1 MKASSSA
8 ALDCCAQSRRFVL
21 FVFHGAITIT
31 TSARETYATPR
42 PALNTPVHSMVA
54 LYTVNTLAASTR
66 LPRRYIDYPSFANA
80 RLSYNWRRTERS
92 AHAQHAPDSACPLE
106 ERKQRT
112 RHHRVTTVSSTGKV
126 RHVLTSLRAPR
137 VARTPQTQPGSRR
150 AEAGSGAKQRR
161 LAPRSARHSDAR
173 FGSPRSA
180 LRASLGRLKRS
191 RAGSGAKQRRLAPR
205 SARRSD
211 ARFGS
216 PRSALRA
223 SLGRPKRSRAGSGR
237 KLAAVPS
244 NGASLRAPRVARTLA
259 SAHLAPRSARR
270 SDASN
275 AAGQSASE
283 SLRRH
288 RPPARLRR
296 PRVQTQ
302 PGRGRSRRSRRRAHT
317 RARAAALVSS
327 CVGATRRRSRAR
339 PLAAPT
345 LGRGHPNSSFG
356 VRERRRGWASA
367 LRAGERLTGL
377 TSPPLDQIVRVRA
390 PPRALPA
397 SHFAECWRMAA
408 KAPRGAME
416 IL

>member
-126 RHVLTSLRAPR
+126 RHMLTSLRAPR

-161 LAPRSARHSDAR
+161 LAPRSARRSDAR

-191 RAGSGAKQRRLAPR
+191 RPVGERKPAAPQAACQAAAP
-205 SARRSD
+205 AR
-211 ARFGS
+211 
-216 PRSALRA
+216 
-223 SLGRPKRSRAGSGR
+223 
-237 KLAAVPS
+237 
-244 NGASLRAPRVARTLA
+244 
-259 SAHLAPRSARR
+259 
-270 SDASN
+270 SN
-275 AAGQSASE
+275 AAWPWSFATEPSAS
-283 SLRRH
+283 
-288 RPPARLRR
+288 A
-296 PRVQTQ
+296 
-302 PGRGRSRRSRRRAHT
+302 
-317 RARAAALVSS
+317 
-327 CVGATRRRSRAR
+327 RSRAR
-339 PLAAPT
+339 FRARKIVRGRDAPALPRQT
-345 LGRGHPNSSFG
+345 ACGAHLGPRPHKQLVGRSRTPP
-356 VRERRRGWASA
+356 RM
-367 LRAGERLTGL
+367 GERTPSRRALY
-377 TSPPLDQIVRVRA
+377 PPHQPAARPDRPSARPA
-390 PPRALPA
+390 SRPPRLALD
-397 SHFAECWRMAA
+397 R
-408 KAPRGAME
+408 
-416 IL
+416 

>member
-1 MKASSSA
+1 MPPRKRK
-8 ALDCCAQSRRFVL
+8 RR
-21 FVFHGAITIT
+21 
-31 TSARETYATPR
+31 P
-42 PALNTPVHSMVA
+42 
-54 LYTVNTLAASTR
+54 
-66 LPRRYIDYPSFANA
+66 
-80 RLSYNWRRTERS
+80 
-92 AHAQHAPDSACPLE
+92 
-106 ERKQRT
+106 
-112 RHHRVTTVSSTGKV
+112 RHHRVTTVSSTGNFLAPRSARRSDASQTQPGGRRAEACGAKGSLAGCGARLRRV
-126 RHVLTSLRAPR
+126 QRPAAHAQPGRHRLTSLRAPR

-161 LAPRSARHSDAR
+161 LAPRSARRSDAR

-191 RAGSGAKQRRLAPR
+191 RAVG
-205 SARRSD
+205 
-211 ARFGS
+211 
-216 PRSALRA
+216 
-223 SLGRPKRSRAGSGR
+223 GR

-259 SAHLAPRSARR
+259 SAHLVPRSARR

-275 AAGQSASE
+275 AAGQSASG

-302 PGRGRSRRSRRRAHT
+302 PGRGRSRRSLRRTHA

-327 CVGATRRRSRAR
+327 CVGATRHRSRAN
-339 PLAAPT
+339 PPAAPT
-345 LGRGHPNSSFG
+345 LGRGRLNSPFG
-356 VRERRRGWASA
+356 VRARRRGWAST
-367 LRAGERLTGL
+367 LRAGERLTTL
-377 TSPPLDQIVRVRA
+377 TSPPLDQIVRARA

-397 SHFAECWRMAA
+397 SHLSGGRRMAA